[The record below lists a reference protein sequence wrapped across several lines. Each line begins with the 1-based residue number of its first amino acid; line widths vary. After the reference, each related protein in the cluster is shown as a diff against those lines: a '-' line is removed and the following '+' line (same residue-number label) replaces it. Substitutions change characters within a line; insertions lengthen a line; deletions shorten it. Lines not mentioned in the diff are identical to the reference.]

1 MWIFS
6 VHIIYSYEFN
16 NVSNRCFGSCNNSEK
31 TSVVVKK
38 CKVCINVNFK
48 KYAYYNKLD
57 VSYFPL
63 LYIFIAENKI
73 EI

>member
-1 MWIFS
+1 MNLIMFRTDAS
-6 VHIIYSYEFN
+6 AVVIIQK
-16 NVSNRCFGSCNNSEK
+16 K